1 MTRLSTATLLAAE
14 RAIDLG
20 AELVRRGRSHYGAM
34 IDKGDRDYAT
44 AVDVEIERAIR
55 DVLREADTEIA
66 FLGEEEGLSAAEAD
80 AVWVLDP
87 IDGTINFSKAS
98 PLCGI
103 SLALIEAGRPTLGIV
118 DLPLLGERYVAREGM
133 GAFMNGRPISVSEV
147 DGLRQA
153 VVGFADFAVGLGSA
167 SENALHLEI
176 MRRLAFESLRIRV
189 HGSASLDLAWLS
201 AGHLNA
207 TLMLSNLPW
216 DVSAGVLLV
225 REAGGEVYDLDGSPY
240 SVGSTFT
247 IASTPNLRRPLLA
260 VVQEALAERAT

>member
-55 DVLREADTEIA
+55 EVLREADTDIA
-66 FLGEEEGLSAAEAD
+66 FLGEEEGLSPAEAD

-103 SLALIEAGRPTLGIV
+103 SLALIEGGRPTLGIV

-153 VVGFADFAVGLGSA
+153 VVGFADFAVGAGSA

-176 MRRLAFESLRIRV
+176 MRRLALREPADPGPRL
-189 HGSASLDLAWLS
+189 GQPRPRLAEC
-201 AGHLNA
+201 
-207 TLMLSNLPW
+207 
-216 DVSAGVLLV
+216 
-225 REAGGEVYDLDGSPY
+225 R
-240 SVGSTFT
+240 
-247 IASTPNLRRPLLA
+247 TPQRHADALQPALGRQRRRPPRARGRRRGLRPRRLA
-260 VVQEALAERAT
+260 VFGRLDIHHCLDP

>member
-1 MTRLSTATLLAAE
+1 MSRLSTATLLAAE
-14 RAIDLG
+14 EAIDLG
-20 AELVRRGRSHYGAM
+20 SRLVRRGRSHYGAM

-44 AVDVEIERAIR
+44 AVDVEIERVVR
-55 DVLREADTEIA
+55 RVLRESDPGIA
-66 FLGEEEGLSAAEAD
+66 FLGEEEGLSPAEAD
-80 AVWVLDP
+80 AIWVLDP
-87 IDGTINFSKAS
+87 IDGTINFSKGS

-103 SLALIEAGRPTLGIV
+103 SLALIEGGQQTLGII
-118 DLPLLGERYVAREGM
+118 DLPLLGERYVAGEGM
-133 GAFMNGRPISVSEV
+133 GAFMNGRRIRVSEV
-147 DGLRQA
+147 EGLGEA
-153 VVGFADFAVGLGSA
+153 VVGLADFAVGAKSA

-176 MRRLAFESLRIRV
+176 MRLLALESLRVRA

-240 SVGSTFT
+240 SPDSTFT
-247 IASTPNLRRPLLA
+247 IASTRTLRRPLLE
-260 VVQEALAERAT
+260 VVQGALAERA

>member
-1 MTRLSTATLLAAE
+1 MTRLTTATLLAAE

-55 DVLREADTEIA
+55 EVLRDVDAEIA
-66 FLGEEEGLSAAEAD
+66 FLGEEEGLSPAEVD
-80 AVWVLDP
+80 AIWVLDP

-98 PLCGI
+98 PLCAI
-103 SLALIEAGRPTLGIV
+103 SLALIEGGRPTLAIV
-118 DLPLLGERYVAREGM
+118 DLPLLGERYVAREGL
-133 GAFMNGRPISVSEV
+133 GAVMNGRHIGVSAV
-147 DGLRQA
+147 DGLGEA
-153 VVGFADFAVGLGSA
+153 MVAFSDFAVGAQSA

-176 MRRLAFESLRIRV
+176 LRLLALKSLRTRL

-201 AGHLNA
+201 AGRLNA

-240 SVGSTFT
+240 SPESTFT
-247 IASTPNLRRPLLA
+247 IASTPTLKKPLLA
-260 VVQEALAERAT
+260 IVQGALAERSA